1 MAKKNYDVLVNITVA
16 KHMKVEGME
25 NEEDAKRY
33 AQEWVA
39 DEPYYC
45 AGSADMFIESVV
57 VETKEVTN

>member
-1 MAKKNYDVLVNITVA
+1 MEQKTFEMLVNITVA
-16 KHMKVEGME
+16 KRMRIEGMAS
-25 NEEDAKRY
+25 EEDAERY

-57 VETKEVTN
+57 VETKEV